1 MKRPLCTACLFLVL
15 CMALYVWVH
24 PPSPLSYAEAGS
36 EVYLTGRVYA
46 KEYKQGEEA
55 QVLLIYIEPERL
67 VFQDRELPIQDNF
80 ICILEEEMPIGS
92 RITVYGILREYE
104 KATNPGQFSAKDY
117 YAAKGIGG
125 QITKGKLLLIEGR
138 GNPLQEGLWQIKKR
152 LGDALLSIFAKRD
165 AALLRT
171 MLLGDRAFLDDETK
185 TLYKEA
191 GILHLLAISG
201 LHIMLLANGLL
212 KILEKLHC
220 PKPPAALLCAV
231 FLLMYGLLTGM
242 SASAVRAIF
251 MFLLKLLAGRLKRT
265 YDGLTAV
272 SLCGALMLLADPYYL
287 LQAGFLLSYGAVLSI
302 ILIKPLFTIKRS
314 YQYPL
319 MESFFVSLSV
329 FILTL
334 PIQLYFYYEVSF
346 YGLLFNPFAVPLA
359 GAVLF
364 LAFLALPVCTL
375 FPGMKGLFAV
385 MVHGIF
391 SAYEKG
397 ALFGEQL
404 SGLRW
409 NPGKPAIWQLFFF
422 TLFTLAAILLKKY
435 KKQYRMA
442 LLGIAVLLF
451 TLRGKGGLTV
461 TFLDVGQGDCICVE
475 LPDGGIWLFD
485 GGSTSVNAVGEYRL
499 LPFLKCKGISRLDAI
514 FVSHGDVDHVS
525 GIEEILESER
535 CTVNLLV
542 LPGGGEEGAFA
553 KLLNLANERQI
564 PVLYLTA
571 GMAWQQAGVSA
582 HCLHPSSGFAIKES
596 NAASAVIYLTYKNFS
611 LLLTG
616 DVEGKGEEALLTQLK
631 KEGIRELTVLKVA
644 HHGSK
649 NATGSELLYQLSPK
663 VAVISC
669 GRNNVYGHPHE
680 ELLKRLDEVGSL
692 IYQTQESGAVSV
704 RVKGGKVTVEEYF
717 KKIY

>member
-1 MKRPLCTACLFLVL
+1 MKRPLCTACIFFVL
-15 CMALYVWVH
+15 CTAFYVWMH
-24 PPSPLSYAEAGS
+24 PPSPLSYPEAGG
-36 EVYLTGRVYA
+36 EVYLTGKVYA

-67 VFQDRELPIQDNF
+67 VFQNRELPIQDKF
-80 ICILEEEMPIGS
+80 ICALEEEVPIGS
-92 RITVYGILREYE
+92 RIVVCGILREYE
-104 KATNPGQFSAKDY
+104 RATNPGQFSPKDY

-125 QITKGKLLLIEGR
+125 QITKGKLLLTEGR
-138 GNPLQEGLWQIKKR
+138 GNLLREGLWQIKKR
-152 LGDALLSIFAKRD
+152 LGDALLSIFARRD

-171 MLLGDRAFLDDETK
+171 MLLGDQAFLDNETK

-212 KILEKLHC
+212 KLLQKLHC
-220 PKPPAALLCAV
+220 PKIPSALVCAV
-231 FLLMYGLLTGM
+231 FLILYGLLTGM
-242 SASAVRAIF
+242 SASAIRAIF
-251 MFLLKLLAGRLKRT
+251 MFLLKLLAGRLNRT

-272 SLCGALMLLADPYYL
+272 SLCGALMLLANPYYL

-302 ILIKPLFTIKRS
+302 ILIKPLFTIKRLRP
-314 YQYPL
+314 YP
-319 MESFFVSLSV
+319 MVESFTVSLSV

-334 PIQLYFYYEVSF
+334 PIQLYFYYEVSL
-346 YGLLFNPFAVPLA
+346 YSLLFNPFVVPLA
-359 GAVLF
+359 GVVLF
-364 LAFLALPVCTL
+364 LALLALPVCTL
-375 FPGMKGLFAV
+375 LPGTKGLFAAA
-385 MVHGIF
+385 VHGIF
-391 SAYEKG
+391 TAYEKG
-397 ALFGEQL
+397 ALWGEKI

-409 NPGKPAIWQLFFF
+409 NPGKPAFWQLI
-422 TLFTLAAILLKKY
+422 LFTLLTLAVISLKRC
-435 KKQYRMA
+435 KKSYRMA
-442 LLGIAVLLF
+442 LLGLAVLLF
-451 TLRGKGGLTV
+451 ALRGRGGLKV

-475 LPDGGIWLFD
+475 LPDGGVWLFD

-499 LPFLKCKGISRLDAI
+499 LPFLKCEGISRLDAV

-525 GIEEILESER
+525 GIEELLESER

-542 LPGGGEEGAFA
+542 LPGGGEEGDFA
-553 KLLNLANERQI
+553 KLLTLADERQI
-564 PVLYLTA
+564 PVLYLMA
-571 GMAWQQAGVSA
+571 GMEWQQAGVSA
-582 HCLHPSSGFAIKES
+582 RCLHPSLEFPIKES

-616 DVEGKGEEALLTQLK
+616 DVEGKGEEALLKRLK
-631 KEGIRELTVLKVA
+631 EEGIRDLTVLKVA

-669 GRNNVYGHPHE
+669 GKNNVYGHPHG
-680 ELLKRLDEVGSL
+680 ELLKRLDDAGSL
-692 IYQTQESGAVSV
+692 IYQTQKSGAVAV
-704 RVKGGKVTVEEYF
+704 RVKGGKVTVEGNE